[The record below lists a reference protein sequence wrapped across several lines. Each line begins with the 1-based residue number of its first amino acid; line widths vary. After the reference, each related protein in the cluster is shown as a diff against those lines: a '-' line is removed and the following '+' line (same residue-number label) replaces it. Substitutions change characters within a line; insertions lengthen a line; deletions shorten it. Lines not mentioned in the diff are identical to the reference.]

1 MKWIKYFKNYKESLL
16 INIEI
21 SGSDVMES
29 LNMLEDVLLN
39 SIDAK
44 EVDLFDTLK
53 VDKNLLDNKLNL
65 DDLFNNVD
73 FINSLTSLSLKKSNL
88 EDTNSYQTFL
98 TRPSKFMFIYGNN
111 QNELENPIYILF
123 QIKDGDQ
130 WQQTKLYK
138 IGNDIK
144 RFYDKL
150 SSRTI
155 EIVDGD
161 ENYIYT
167 TSNGNDWEL
176 QNSNK
181 ANDIYKNN
189 FRKEEIMKLIDDRNL
204 KLNFI

>member
-1 MKWIKYFKNYKESLL
+1 MKWIKSFKNYKESLL

-39 SIDAK
+39 SIEAK

-53 VDKNLLDNKLNL
+53 VDKNLLNNKLDL

-88 EDTNSYQTFL
+88 EDTTSYQTFL
-98 TRPSKFMFIYGNN
+98 TRPSKFMFIYNN
-111 QNELENPIYILF
+111 QQNELENPIYILF
-123 QIKDGDQ
+123 QVKNGDQ
-130 WQQTKLYK
+130 WQPTKLYK
-138 IGNDIK
+138 IGNDVK

-155 EIVDGD
+155 EILDGD

-167 TSNGNDWEL
+167 TSNGSDWQL
-176 QNSNK
+176 QNSDK
-181 ANDIYKNN
+181 MNDIYKKN
-189 FRKEEIMKLIDDRNL
+189 FRKEEIMKLLDDRNL

>member
-98 TRPSKFMFIYGNN
+98 TRPSKFMFIYGNT

-176 QNSNK
+176 QNSTK
-181 ANDIYKNN
+181 SNDIYKNN

>member
-1 MKWIKYFKNYKESLL
+1 MKWIKSFKNYKESLL

-53 VDKNLLDNKLNL
+53 VDKNLLNNKLDL

-88 EDTNSYQTFL
+88 EDTTSYQTFL
-98 TRPSKFMFIYGNN
+98 TRPSKFMFIYNN
-111 QNELENPIYILF
+111 QQNELENPIYILF
-123 QIKDGDQ
+123 QVKDGDQ
-130 WQQTKLYK
+130 WQPAKLYK
-138 IGNDIK
+138 IGNDVK

-155 EIVDGD
+155 EILDGD

-176 QNSNK
+176 QNSYK
-181 ANDIYKNN
+181 MNDIYKKN
-189 FRKEEIMKLIDDRNL
+189 FRKEEIMKLLDDRNL

>member
-1 MKWIKYFKNYKESLL
+1 MKWIKSYKNYKESLL
-16 INIEI
+16 INIEL

-29 LNMLEDVLLN
+29 LNMLEDLLLN
-39 SIDAK
+39 SINAK
-44 EVDLFDTLK
+44 EIDLFDTLSLDK
-53 VDKNLLDNKLNL
+53 ETYNGKIDLDYFFNNSDFVDK
-65 DDLFNNVD
+65 
-73 FINSLTSLSLKKSNL
+73 LTSLSLKKSNL
-88 EDTNSYQTFL
+88 EDTTTYQTFL
-98 TRPSKFMFIYGNN
+98 TRPSKFMFIYKIE

-123 QIKDGDQ
+123 QTKDGDK
-130 WQQTKLYK
+130 WDDAKLYK
-138 IGNDIK
+138 IEDDIK

-176 QNSNK
+176 QNSDK

-189 FRKEEIMKLIDDRNL
+189 FRKDEIMKLLDDRHL
-204 KLNFI
+204 KLNII

>member
-1 MKWIKYFKNYKESLL
+1 MKWIKSYKKYKESLL
-16 INIEI
+16 INIEL

-29 LNMLEDVLLN
+29 LNMLEDLLLN
-39 SIDAK
+39 SINAK
-44 EVDLFDTLK
+44 EIDLFDTLSL
-53 VDKNLLDNKLNL
+53 DKETYNGKIDLDY
-65 DDLFNNVD
+65 LFNNSDFVD
-73 FINSLTSLSLKKSNL
+73 KLTSLSLKKSNL
-88 EDTNSYQTFL
+88 EDTTTYQTFL
-98 TRPSKFMFIYGNN
+98 TRPSKFMFIYKIE

-123 QIKDGDQ
+123 QTKDGDK
-130 WQQTKLYK
+130 WDDAKLYK
-138 IGNDIK
+138 IEDDIK

-176 QNSNK
+176 QNSDK

-189 FRKEEIMKLIDDRNL
+189 FRKEEIMKLLDDRHL
-204 KLNFI
+204 KLNII

>member
-1 MKWIKYFKNYKESLL
+1 MKWIKSFKNYKESLL

-88 EDTNSYQTFL
+88 EDTTSYQTFL
-98 TRPSKFMFIYGNN
+98 TRPSKFMFIYNN
-111 QNELENPIYILF
+111 QQNELENPIYILF
-123 QIKDGDQ
+123 QVKDGDQ
-130 WQQTKLYK
+130 WQPSKLYK

-155 EIVDGD
+155 EIIDGD

-167 TSNGNDWEL
+167 TSNGSDWEL
-176 QNSNK
+176 QNSDK
-181 ANDIYKNN
+181 INDVYKKN
-189 FRKEEIMKLIDDRNL
+189 FRKDEIMKLLDDRNL

>member
-176 QNSNK
+176 QNSLSI
-181 ANDIYKNN
+181 NDIYKSN

>member
-1 MKWIKYFKNYKESLL
+1 MKWIKSFKNYKESLL

-39 SIDAK
+39 SIEAK

-53 VDKNLLDNKLNL
+53 VDKNLLNNKLDL

-88 EDTNSYQTFL
+88 EDTTSYQTFL
-98 TRPSKFMFIYGNN
+98 TRPSKFMFIYNN
-111 QNELENPIYILF
+111 QQNELENPIYILF
-123 QIKDGDQ
+123 QVKNGDQ
-130 WQQTKLYK
+130 WQPTKLYK
-138 IGNDIK
+138 IGNDVK

-155 EIVDGD
+155 EILDGD

-167 TSNGNDWEL
+167 TSNGSDWEL
-176 QNSNK
+176 QNSDK
-181 ANDIYKNN
+181 MNDIYKKN
-189 FRKEEIMKLIDDRNL
+189 FRKEEIMKLLDDRNL

>member
-1 MKWIKYFKNYKESLL
+1 MKWIKSFKNYKESLL

-53 VDKNLLDNKLNL
+53 VDKNLLNNKLDL

>member
-1 MKWIKYFKNYKESLL
+1 MKWIKSYKNYKESLL
-16 INIEI
+16 INIEL

-29 LNMLEDVLLN
+29 LNMLEDLLLN
-39 SIDAK
+39 SINAK
-44 EVDLFDTLK
+44 EIDLFDTLSL
-53 VDKNLLDNKLNL
+53 DKETYNGKIDLDYF
-65 DDLFNNVD
+65 FNNSD
-73 FINSLTSLSLKKSNL
+73 FIDKLTSLSLKKSNL
-88 EDTNSYQTFL
+88 EDTTTYQTFL
-98 TRPSKFMFIYGNN
+98 TRPSKFMFIYKIE

-123 QIKDGDQ
+123 QTKDGDK
-130 WQQTKLYK
+130 WDDAKLYK
-138 IGNDIK
+138 IEDDIK

-176 QNSNK
+176 QNSDK

-189 FRKEEIMKLIDDRNL
+189 FRKDEIMKLLDDRHL
-204 KLNFI
+204 KLNII